1 MTTTQL
7 ITNNYRLINA
17 DAFKSSVNTSFYYA
31 FAGSSTPWTGGTVF
45 QAYDNPGIVDFDAY
59 NNMIFGKKIQT
70 TDVSLMIKSYPWISG
85 TKYAMFDDR
94 DDNLSTKQFFAWTFD
109 GSMYYV
115 WKCLNNNNSAAST
128 SEPNF
133 SDTAADDTYYETS
146 DGYQWKYM
154 YKITTATYNK
164 FATELFIPVVP
175 DANVTSNAVS
185 GAIDVIVPVDA
196 NGTIVSSTGAGY
208 DNYYSGNLTPTSV
221 TNSSTPLVK
230 LDSDAST
237 RNDFYTGCY
246 FYVNGGTGSGQY
258 RAVTGHVANSS
269 GIFIT
274 LRSQLTTVPDG
285 SSRYLIAPGVVVRG
299 AGDDYVDET
308 GAADANIP
316 VNKVSAIALVNANTG
331 NSIYRVEVL
340 PIGRAVNVHFA
351 SAYVNVSAQVGVS
364 NTAILRV
371 ITGPKGGHG
380 SNAAAEFYSSSV
392 GIGITF
398 ANNESNT
405 IPILNGIQ
413 TVGLL
418 VNPKVANVQFT
429 TQNVNGT
436 FAIGETVTQT
446 IGSNTSTAIVTSISP
461 LQVTNA
467 TPNFVTSTNS
477 TYGTIKG
484 GTSNANAQINA
495 ISVSGITKNFGTF
508 QQLFAYNGNYIGA
521 NTGFTAGE
529 IVYQGA
535 TAISNTSATQADIGL
550 LDNSSARFHSN
561 NDVGTTVYLTSK
573 LGRINSSNTIT
584 GVSSGSVFSIST
596 KAEPDLVPESGTVLY
611 IENFD
616 KVNRSNTTS
625 ESIKLVLSY

>member
-1 MTTTQL
+1 
-7 ITNNYRLINA
+7 
-17 DAFKSSVNTSFYYA
+17 
-31 FAGSSTPWTGGTVF
+31 
-45 QAYDNPGIVDFDAY
+45 
-59 NNMIFGKKIQT
+59 
-70 TDVSLMIKSYPWISG
+70 
-85 TKYAMFDDR
+85 
-94 DDNLSTKQFFAWTFD
+94 
-109 GSMYYV
+109 
-115 WKCLNNNNSAAST
+115 
-128 SEPNF
+128 
-133 SDTAADDTYYETS
+133 
-146 DGYQWKYM
+146 M

-196 NGTIVSSTGAGY
+196 NGTIVSSTGSGY

-246 FYVNGGTGSGQY
+246 FYVNGGKGSGQY
-258 RAVTGHVANSS
+258 KAITGHVANSS

-274 LRSQLTTVPDG
+274 LRSQLTTVPDDG
-285 SSRYLIAPGVVVRG
+285 SSTYLIAPGVVVRG

-316 VNKVSAIALVNANTG
+316 VNQVSAIALVNANTG

-380 SNAAAEFYSSSV
+380 SNAAAELYSSSV

-398 ANNESNT
+398 ANTDT
-405 IPILNGIQ
+405 IPFFNGIQ

-429 TQNVNGT
+429 TSNVNGT

-477 TYGTIKG
+477 TVGTITG
-484 GTSNANAQINA
+484 GTSSANAQINA
-495 ISVSGITKNFGTF
+495 ISVSGITKGFGTF
-508 QQLFAYNGNYIGA
+508 QQLFVYNGSY
-521 NTGFTAGE
+521 TGVPFTAGE

-561 NDVGTTVYLTSK
+561 TADGQTVYLTSK

-584 GVSSGSVFSIST
+584 GVSSGYVFSIST

-625 ESIKLVLSY
+625 ESIKLILSY